1 MYEDVDGTVERSAF
15 SARHGQEAEAHAHVE
30 PLAHA
35 AATERGRVFFGVL
48 RFFVSGLLT
57 APLKE
62 YREERNGNSLDGER
76 KSARRAVTPRV
87 TRSPCARTGNA

>member
-1 MYEDVDGTVERSAF
+1 MSHLMYEDVDGTVEWSTV
-15 SARHGQEAEAHAHVE
+15 STRHGEEAEAHAHVE

-48 RFFVSGLLT
+48 RFFVSGLRT

-62 YREERNGNSLDGER
+62 YRDQGKGT
-76 KSARRAVTPRV
+76 V
-87 TRSPCARTGNA
+87 